1 MTKSCIGRQ
10 PDVRFHARA
19 RSSELRPL
27 FQAAKKPSGIVGLVC
42 MKVIDPE
49 QRAFAALQLRGLAA
63 CDEAAGSFV
72 QRMIRNKHSNY

>member
-1 MTKSCIGRQ
+1 M
-10 PDVRFHARA
+10 
-19 RSSELRPL
+19 
-27 FQAAKKPSGIVGLVC
+27 
-42 MKVIDPE
+42 VIDPE